1 MNKLYFR
8 GIAYDFEVTE
18 SNNERAFALYKDG
31 ELFRIVNEEELDIRS
46 RVSLIL
52 DAYYSTVQSTT
63 QNELLT
69 RV

>member
-8 GIAYDFEVTE
+8 GIAYDFEVIE
-18 SNNERAFALYKDG
+18 SNNERAFALLKDG
-31 ELFRIVNEEELDIRS
+31 VQFRVVTEEELDIRS

-52 DAYYSTVQSTT
+52 DAYYSTAQSST
-63 QNELLT
+63 QHELMS